1 MTVWGRTYRIPWS
14 FRYASV
20 PRRRR
25 VASAICGD
33 VWSARLGRFAATS
46 GRKSMRAFI
55 RLSLAGMNREQ
66 CDGGFLLPATELHHW
81 LKAAFSW
88 FRSDQA

>member
-1 MTVWGRTYRIPWS
+1 
-14 FRYASV
+14 
-20 PRRRR
+20 
-25 VASAICGD
+25 
-33 VWSARLGRFAATS
+33 
-46 GRKSMRAFI
+46 MRAFI